1 MTIDNMY
8 QRLGISKEVLAYGE
22 AVEESLKERF
32 LEIDANA
39 EYNQMKV
46 ILAMQKNRVR

>member
-1 MTIDNMY
+1 MTIEHMY
-8 QRLGISKEVLAYGE
+8 ENLGISKEVLAYGK

-39 EYNQMKV
+39 EYT
-46 ILAMQKNRVR
+46 R